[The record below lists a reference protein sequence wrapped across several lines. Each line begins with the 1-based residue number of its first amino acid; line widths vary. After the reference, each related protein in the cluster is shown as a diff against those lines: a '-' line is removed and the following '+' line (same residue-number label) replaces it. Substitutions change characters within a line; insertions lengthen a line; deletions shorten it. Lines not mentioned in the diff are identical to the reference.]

1 MKKSNTVSLRAYSR
15 GLDISHTAVS
25 HAIKNGKINK
35 GVQYVTKIR
44 KGVEVQVPVI
54 NKIIADIEFGN
65 LHKTDKLKPG
75 QTKAGKLLKISG
87 DAIAKKLDGK
97 KNKGLPLITSDEDAD
112 EEHLLSKMHID
123 KQMSYGEAS
132 RRRELIGLAMD
143 KKKLQELEGS
153 LVRKDVIEKA
163 LFMIGSELKKALFN
177 VPARITADVRAAA
190 NDVYAQSIITVEL
203 TQILNE
209 FSKKTEIEIKP
220 AKS

>member
-1 MKKSNTVSLRAYSR
+1 MKKSSTISLRAYAR
-15 GLDISHTAVS
+15 GLNITHTAVS

-54 NKIIADIEFGN
+54 NKIIADTEWGN

-75 QTKAGKLLKISG
+75 QTKAGKLLKNLVHPVPE
-87 DAIAKKLDGK
+87 KLDRI
-97 KNKGLPLITSDEDAD
+97 KNDSLPDTTSDEDAD

-123 KQMSYGEAS
+123 RRMSYGEAS
-132 RRRELIGLAMD
+132 RRRELIGLATD
-143 KKKLQELEGS
+143 KKKLQELEGL
-153 LVRKDVIEKA
+153 LVRKDVVDRA
-163 LFMIGSELKKALFN
+163 LFILGSELKKALFN

-209 FSKKTEIEIKP
+209 FSKMQELKLTN
-220 AKS
+220 